1 MLMRSAVANQAHI
14 HRRVKEVARNLA
26 PDVVRIRY
34 AITLDLDRRESHI
47 RPQSTVRPSQPREA
61 TAICH

>member
-1 MLMRSAVANQAHI
+1 
-14 HRRVKEVARNLA
+14 VARNLA